1 MSAADLSL
9 MTDFATSPP
18 AAASADRL
26 AIPGAFQPFAAPFP
40 AGGSSHDER
49 LSSSL
54 AVASCLALM
63 RAGEQSAAQ
72 AFARIMTRL
81 SPGEYAYAAGSVK
94 ALIEDEMRHDVQLS
108 ESAAGLP
115 FVNTDFAARHFFR
128 RLETRDPGVH
138 LARIAALDACSC
150 QLLSRMLAPA
160 TRAVLPPRLANTLAS
175 IRRDEGS
182 HVRTARRLAGA
193 LGVDTGRYH
202 EITRMVRHAFAG
214 LIETRAAHFE
224 ALGIDSSL
232 LIQSIDRDR
241 SAD

>member
-1 MSAADLSL
+1 MSARINFD
-9 MTDFATSPP
+9 
-18 AAASADRL
+18 
-26 AIPGAFQPFAAPFP
+26 
-40 AGGSSHDER
+40 
-49 LSSSL
+49 L

-72 AFARIMTRL
+72 AFARIMSRL
-81 SPGEYAYAAGSVK
+81 SRGEYAYAAGSVA
-94 ALIEDEMRHDVQLS
+94 ALIEDEQRHDVQLS
-108 ESAAGLP
+108 QAATGLP
-115 FVNTDFAARHFFR
+115 LVSTDFGARHFFR
-128 RLETRDPGVH
+128 RLETREPGVH

-160 TRAVLPPRLANTLAS
+160 TRSLLPPGLADTLVA

-193 LGVDTGRYH
+193 MGVDSGRLH
-202 EITRMVRHAFAG
+202 EITRMVRHSFAG
-214 LIETRAAHFE
+214 LLETRAPHFE

-241 SAD
+241 SPD